1 MLCEQAVK
9 KDIQEERERPYVKD
23 QLEALILQMYKSNIL
38 YSEGVREFKKRFILT
53 VLQENKGNQCRAAR
67 ELGMHRNTLS
77 RTIDELKIDIRQLR
91 DGAKRPPRSARPVSL
106 DREKKAVR

>member
-1 MLCEQAVK
+1 LNTARK
-9 KDIQEERERPYVKD
+9 TDIKTKANREKPTVKD

-77 RTIDELKIDIRQLR
+77 RTIDELKIDVRQLR
-91 DGAKRPPRSARPVSL
+91 EGGKRPPRSARPITM
-106 DREKKAVR
+106 EKKAAR